1 MEITTNKINNIFK
14 TPRGYKVTHI
24 FGTSYS
30 VNGSVLNDVI
40 KQTVIHRNEE
50 FYNNVLFVCQNN
62 RYVGGLGKG
71 DSDPVARILFLEE
84 RIIGVE
90 QSGSFHPKV
99 WIFRYENKKEAE
111 KILYRVAVL
120 SRNTTSQNMLEG
132 GIVLEGFVG
141 TAKTNSNQGLIDFIN
156 SVEAVKGDEVVK
168 QIIEDM
174 EKVEFETEGFD
185 SYAFL
190 PTKNTKN
197 KTLSADIKED
207 IKENIKENKKVENS
221 VAISPFLGNDNFLN
235 VKNIITRQAEYTEEV
250 KTNFQDVNF
259 WYIED
264 TDSENTSEQVE
275 NDSTYSFSENE
286 HPLHAKVYAFDYI
299 GESVLY
305 AGSANYS
312 ENGFNNNTEL
322 MIKITSNKIK
332 FAEAIMNSFNGRLKP
347 ITNIYDSDKEEP
359 IEPKELPNIS
369 QEEKSEEKEA
379 LLIKIKN
386 DINNDLSDDMLHIL
400 GVGVSKPKNSDSKEN
415 DDDKTTI
422 FKKSIKDR
430 PDLLA
435 SMIKVYLDGE
445 LDETKLENL
454 ENNAEEYGSEKYKE
468 LIECF
473 KKMVK

>member
-1 MEITTNKINNIFK
+1 MEITTDKINNIFK

-40 KQTVIHRNEE
+40 KQTVIHRNEK

-71 DSDPVARILFLEE
+71 DSDPVARILFLEG
-84 RIIGVE
+84 RIIGIE
-90 QSGSFHPKV
+90 QKQSGSFHPKV

-141 TAKTNSNQGLIDFIN
+141 TAKTNRNQGLIDFIN
-156 SVEAVKGDEVVK
+156 SIEAVKDDKVVK
-168 QIIEDM
+168 QIVEDM
-174 EKVEFETEGFD
+174 EKVEFKTDRFD

-190 PTKNTKN
+190 PTRAF
-197 KTLSADIKED
+197 SADIEEN
-207 IKENIKENKKVENS
+207 ENIENS

-235 VKNIITRQAEYTEEV
+235 VKNIITRQAEYTKEV
-250 KTNFQDVNF
+250 KDNFQNVAF

-286 HPLHAKVYAFDYI
+286 HPLHAKVYAFDYK
-299 GESVLY
+299 GGSVLY

-312 ENGFNNNTEL
+312 DNGFNNNTEL
-322 MIKITSNKIK
+322 MIKITSTEIP
-332 FAEAIMNSFNGRLKP
+332 FAEKIMKSFAGRLKP

-359 IEPKELPNIS
+359 IELKELPKLEIS
-369 QEEKSEEKEA
+369 EEEKSEEKKA
-379 LLIKIKN
+379 LLKKIKN

-400 GVGVSKPKNSDSKEN
+400 GVGVSKPKNSDSIEN

-422 FKKSIKDR
+422 FNKSIKDR

-435 SMIKVYLDGE
+435 SMIKVYLEGE

>member
-50 FYNNVLFVCQNN
+50 FYNNVLFVCQKD
-62 RYVGGLGKG
+62 RYAGGLGKG

-120 SRNTTSQNMLEG
+120 SRNTTFQNMLEG

-141 TAKTNSNQGLIDFIN
+141 TDKTDGNQGLIDFFN
-156 SVEAVKGDEVVK
+156 SVEAVKDDEVVK
-168 QIIEDM
+168 QIVEDM

-190 PTKNTKN
+190 PTKNGAFSTDINKN
-197 KTLSADIKED
+197 KNA
-207 IKENIKENKKVENS
+207 KKS
-221 VAISPFLGNDNFLN
+221 VAISPFLGNQNFLN

-250 KTNFQDVNF
+250 KNNFQNVDFF

-275 NDSTYSFSENE
+275 NDSTYSFSKDE
-286 HPLHAKVYAFDYI
+286 HPLHAKVYAFDY
-299 GESVLY
+299 ENNSVLY

-332 FAEAIMNSFNGRLKP
+332 FADAIMNSFNGRLEQ
-347 ITNIYDSDKEEP
+347 IDNIYDSEKEEP
-359 IEPKELPNIS
+359 IEPKELPKLEIS
-369 QEEKSEEKEA
+369 DEEKNEEREA

-422 FKKSIKDR
+422 FNKSIKDR

-445 LDETKLENL
+445 LDEDKLENL

>member
-40 KQTVIHRNEE
+40 KQTVIHRNEK

-71 DSDPVARILFLEE
+71 DSDPVARILFLEG

-156 SVEAVKGDEVVK
+156 SIEAVKDDKVVK
-168 QIIEDM
+168 QIVEDM
-174 EKVEFETEGFD
+174 EKVEFKTDGFD

-190 PTKNTKN
+190 PTKNR
-197 KTLSADIKED
+197 TLSAGIKED
-207 IKENIKENKKVENS
+207 IKENENIENS
-221 VAISPFLGNDNFLN
+221 VAISPFLGTKNFLN
-235 VKNIITRQAEYTEEV
+235 VKNIITRQAEYTKEV
-250 KTNFQDVNF
+250 KTNFQNVDFF

-275 NDSTYSFSENE
+275 NDSTYSFSGNE
-286 HPLHAKVYAFDYI
+286 HPLHAKVYAFDYDDK
-299 GESVLY
+299 SVLY

-322 MIKITSNKIK
+322 MIKITSTETQ
-332 FAEAIMNSFNGRLKP
+332 FADVIMNSFNGRLEQ
-347 ITNIYDSDKEEP
+347 IDNIYDSDKEEP
-359 IEPKELPNIS
+359 IEPKELPKLDIS
-369 QEEKSEEKEA
+369 QEEKNEEREA

-386 DINNDLSDDMLHIL
+386 DINNDLSDNMLHIL

-422 FKKSIKDR
+422 FNKSIKDR

-445 LDETKLENL
+445 LDKTKLENL

>member
-1 MEITTNKINNIFK
+1 MEITTNTINNIFK

-40 KQTVIHRNEE
+40 KQTVIHRNED
-50 FYNNVLFVCQNN
+50 FYNNVLFVCQKD
-62 RYVGGLGKG
+62 RYAGGLGKG

-84 RIIGVE
+84 RIIGVK

-141 TAKTNSNQGLIDFIN
+141 NAKTDRNQGLIDFIN
-156 SVEAVKGDEVVK
+156 SIEAVKDYEVVK
-168 QIIEDM
+168 QIVEDM
-174 EKVEFETEGFD
+174 EKVEFETDGFD

-190 PTKNTKN
+190 PTKSGAF
-197 KTLSADIKED
+197 SADIK
-207 IKENIKENKKVENS
+207 KNKNAKNS
-221 VAISPFLGNDNFLN
+221 VAISPFLGNQNFLN

-250 KTNFQDVNF
+250 KTNFQDVDF
-259 WYIED
+259 RYIED

-286 HPLHAKVYAFDYI
+286 HPLHAKVYAFDYE
-299 GESVLY
+299 GKSVLY

-322 MIKITSNKIK
+322 MIKITSTKIQ
-332 FAEAIMNSFNGRLKP
+332 FADAIMACFGGRLKP
-347 ITNIYDSDKEEP
+347 INNICDSDKEEP
-359 IEPKELPNIS
+359 IELKELPKLDIS
-369 QEEKSEEKEA
+369 QEEKSEERKA
-379 LLIKIKN
+379 LLKKIKN

-400 GVGVSKPKNSDSKEN
+400 GVGVSKPKNSDSIEN

-422 FKKSIKDR
+422 FNKSIKDR

-445 LDETKLENL
+445 LDKTKLENL